1 MSDQRGRGLLHEA
14 SKAQRRHSAKA
25 SDRSRNI
32 TEVLPSALA
41 GGDAAVVSVTAS
53 LCDGTSTAGR
63 GSVMMSPMPCSL
75 M

>member
-1 MSDQRGRGLLHEA
+1 MRSVE
-14 SKAQRRHSAKA
+14 AQRRRSAKA

-32 TEVLPSALA
+32 IGVLWPLLV
-41 GGDAAVVSVTAS
+41 GGEAAVVSVTVS
-53 LCDGTSTAGR
+53 LSDGTSTAGR

>member
-32 TEVLPSALA
+32 IEVLSSLA
-41 GGDAAVVSVTAS
+41 GRDAAGVSVTVS
-53 LCDGTSTAGR
+53 LSEGTSTAGR